1 MPVLA
6 KPNSIVAYG
15 NFERAFT
22 YSYGDK
28 ADIVIYQI
36 EDGKSAETT
45 IYDADSSVVLT
56 VKAVRSGDT
65 IKVTAE
71 GTAKDYTIRS
81 AEGLKVEF

>member
-1 MPVLA
+1 MHTA
-6 KPNSIVAYG
+6 TRQTSC
-15 NFERAFT
+15 
-22 YSYGDK
+22 
-28 ADIVIYQI
+28 IYQL

-56 VKAVRSGDT
+56 VKALRSGDT